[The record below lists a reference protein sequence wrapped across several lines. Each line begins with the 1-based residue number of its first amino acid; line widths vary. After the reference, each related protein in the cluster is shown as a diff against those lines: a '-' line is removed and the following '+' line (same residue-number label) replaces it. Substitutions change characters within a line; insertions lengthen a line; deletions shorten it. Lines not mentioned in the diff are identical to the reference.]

1 MPRDQETSFRND
13 PTASD
18 DPLFREPSDRFGD
31 GQVPR
36 DQDQGD
42 RDLADPDDT
51 GATPIGDELTGRHA
65 ASADAD
71 EVTPANGSASGP
83 VTDTPGEWV
92 AGAKGPD
99 YTPGADTDTG
109 TRVGADTGTRVGSDF
124 DAPLGTDVR
133 DGHDADTP
141 VDTDTHVDT
150 DTPVD
155 TDPLVPAASASSPAT
170 GVTEV
175 PADTEPAS
183 ATGGPVASGTPFAT
197 EDSATA
203 PAAPTDT
210 PVTTEGATAVTDVPA
225 TTEAP
230 VTTETPSAADV
241 PATAGEPAAASA
253 TPATPVPGA
262 PGTAETPGVNTTS
275 FVTNGDELH
284 ADWARIQSS
293 FVDDPRGS
301 VSQAADLVSQ
311 VTGSLVAAVQQR
323 EQALRGEWES
333 QEGTDTE
340 HLRNALRDYRA
351 YFELLVKL

>member
-13 PTASD
+13 PASSD
-18 DPLFREPSDRFGD
+18 DPLFREPSDRFRD
-31 GQVPR
+31 GQVPS
-36 DQDQGD
+36 DQGQDD
-42 RDLADPDDT
+42 RDLADPNDT

-65 ASADAD
+65 GSADVD
-71 EVTPANGSASGP
+71 EVTRANGTASGA

-99 YTPGADTDTG
+99 YASGADPDTG

-133 DGHDADTP
+133 DGHD
-141 VDTDTHVDT
+141 T

-155 TDPLVPAASASSPAT
+155 TDPLVPSSTSSPAT
-170 GVTEV
+170 GVTE
-175 PADTEPAS
+175 
-183 ATGGPVASGTPFAT
+183 
-197 EDSATA
+197 A
-203 PAAPTDT
+203 PAATEPT
-210 PVTTEGATAVTDVPA
+210 A
-225 TTEAP
+225 
-230 VTTETPSAADV
+230 AADV
-241 PATAGEPAAASA
+241 PATAGAPAASA

-311 VTGSLVAAVQQR
+311 VTSSLVAAVQQR
-323 EQALRGEWES
+323 EQTLRGEWES

>member
-31 GQVPR
+31 GSVR
-36 DQDQGD
+36 SDQDQDD
-42 RDLADPDDT
+42 RDLGGRDETVPA
-51 GATPIGDELTGRHA
+51 GTPIGDDLTARHA
-65 ASADAD
+65 APADVDA
-71 EVTPANGSASGP
+71 EATPANGTASGA
-83 VTDTPGEWV
+83 VTNAPGEWV

-99 YTPGADTDTG
+99 YGTDTPVGHDVDAPLATDTG
-109 TRVGADTGTRVGSDF
+109 TRVGDE
-124 DAPLGTDVR
+124 PN
-133 DGHDADTP
+133 
-141 VDTDTHVDT
+141 
-150 DTPVD
+150 TPVD
-155 TDPLVPAASASSPAT
+155 TDPLVPPATNFPAT
-170 GVTEV
+170 GITEV
-175 PADTEPAS
+175 PAGTEPAS
-183 ATGGPVASGTPFAT
+183 ATGAPVASGTPFAT
-197 EDSATA
+197 EDSVTA
-203 PAAPTDT
+203 PAAATDA
-210 PVTTEGATAVTDVPA
+210 PVATGGATAVDDVPA

-230 VTTETPSAADV
+230 AHTEVPAHTEPSAAADV
-241 PATAGEPAAASA
+241 PAAAGAPAAASA

-284 ADWARIQSS
+284 DDWARIQSS

-311 VTGSLVAAVQQR
+311 VTSSLVAAVQQR
-323 EQALRGEWES
+323 EQTLRGEWES

>member
-18 DPLFREPSDRFGD
+18 DPLFREPSDRFRD
-31 GQVPR
+31 GQVPS

-42 RDLADPDDT
+42 PDLADPDAT
-51 GATPIGDELTGRHA
+51 GATPIGDDLAGRHA
-65 ASADAD
+65 GSADAD
-71 EVTPANGSASGP
+71 EVTPANGTASGP

-92 AGAKGPD
+92 AGAKGPG
-99 YTPGADTDTG
+99 YTSGADTDTG

-124 DAPLGTDVR
+124 DAPLGTDVQDGHDTGTPLGTDVR
-133 DGHDADTP
+133 DGHDTGTP
-141 VDTDTHVDT
+141 LGTDVRDGHDT

-155 TDPLVPAASASSPAT
+155 TDPLVPASDSSPVT
-170 GVTEV
+170 GVTEDSV
-175 PADTEPAS
+175 GTEPAS
-183 ATGGPVASGTPFAT
+183 APGAPVASG
-197 EDSATA
+197 
-203 PAAPTDT
+203 
-210 PVTTEGATAVTDVPA
+210 
-225 TTEAP
+225 
-230 VTTETPSAADV
+230 TPSAADV
-241 PATAGEPAAASA
+241 PATAGAPAATSA

-340 HLRNALRDYRA
+340 RLRNALRDYRA

>member
-13 PTASD
+13 PASSD
-18 DPLFREPSDRFGD
+18 DPLFREPSDRFRD
-31 GQVPR
+31 GQVPS
-36 DQDQGD
+36 DQDPDD
-42 RDLADPDDT
+42 RDLADPNDT

-65 ASADAD
+65 GSADVD
-71 EVTPANGSASGP
+71 EVTEANGTASGA

-99 YTPGADTDTG
+99 YASGAD
-109 TRVGADTGTRVGSDF
+109 
-124 DAPLGTDVR
+124 P
-133 DGHDADTP
+133 
-141 VDTDTHVDT
+141 DT

-155 TDPLVPAASASSPAT
+155 TDPLVPSSTSSPAT
-170 GVTEV
+170 GVTEAPV
-175 PADTEPAS
+175 ATEGSVGTEPAL
-183 ATGGPVASGTPFAT
+183 ATEAPVASGTPFAT

-203 PAAPTDT
+203 PAA
-210 PVTTEGATAVTDVPA
+210 AT
-225 TTEAP
+225 
-230 VTTETPSAADV
+230 DV
-241 PATAGEPAAASA
+241 PATAGAPAATSA

-311 VTGSLVAAVQQR
+311 VTSSLVAAVQQR
-323 EQALRGEWES
+323 EQTLRGEWES

>member
-1 MPRDQETSFRND
+1 MPRDQETSFRNE
-13 PTASD
+13 PASSD
-18 DPLFREPSDRFGD
+18 DPLFREPSDRFRD
-31 GQVPR
+31 GQVPS
-36 DQDQGD
+36 DQGQDD
-42 RDLADPDDT
+42 RDLADPNDT

-65 ASADAD
+65 GSADVD
-71 EVTPANGSASGP
+71 EVTRANGTASGA

-99 YTPGADTDTG
+99 YASGADPDTG

-124 DAPLGTDVR
+124 DAPPGTDVR
-133 DGHDADTP
+133 DGH
-141 VDTDTHVDT
+141 DT

-155 TDPLVPAASASSPAT
+155 TDPLVPSSTSSPAT
-170 GVTEV
+170 GVTE
-175 PADTEPAS
+175 
-183 ATGGPVASGTPFAT
+183 
-197 EDSATA
+197 A
-203 PAAPTDT
+203 PAATEPT
-210 PVTTEGATAVTDVPA
+210 A
-225 TTEAP
+225 
-230 VTTETPSAADV
+230 AADV
-241 PATAGEPAAASA
+241 PATAGAPAATSA

-311 VTGSLVAAVQQR
+311 VTSSLVAAVQQR
-323 EQALRGEWES
+323 EQTLRGEWES

>member
-18 DPLFREPSDRFGD
+18 DPLFREPSDRFRD
-31 GQVPR
+31 GQVPSAQ
-36 DQDQGD
+36 DQDD
-42 RDLADPDDT
+42 RDLADPNDT

-65 ASADAD
+65 GSADVD
-71 EVTPANGSASGP
+71 EVTPANGTASGT

-99 YTPGADTDTG
+99 YASGADTDNG
-109 TRVGADTGTRVGSDF
+109 TRVGADTGTRVGSGF
-124 DAPLGTDVR
+124 DAPLGDDVR
-133 DGHDADTP
+133 DGH
-141 VDTDTHVDT
+141 DT

-155 TDPLVPAASASSPAT
+155 TDPLVPSSTSSPAT
-170 GVTEV
+170 GVTEAPV
-175 PADTEPAS
+175 GTESPVGTEPAS
-183 ATGGPVASGTPFAT
+183 ATGAPVASGTPFAT

-203 PAAPTDT
+203 PEAPTDA
-210 PVTTEGATAVTDVPA
+210 PVTAGGATAVDDVPA

-230 VTTETPSAADV
+230 ATTETPSAADV
-241 PATAGEPAAASA
+241 PATAGAPAATSA

-311 VTGSLVAAVQQR
+311 VTSSLVAAVQQR
-323 EQALRGEWES
+323 EQALRGEWEA
-333 QEGTDTE
+333 QDGTDTE

>member
-13 PTASD
+13 PASSD
-18 DPLFREPSDRFGD
+18 DPLFREPSDRFRD
-31 GQVPR
+31 GQVPS
-36 DQDQGD
+36 DQDQDD
-42 RDLADPDDT
+42 RDLADPNDT

-65 ASADAD
+65 GSADVD
-71 EVTPANGSASGP
+71 EVAPANRTASGA

-99 YTPGADTDTG
+99 YASGADPDTG

-133 DGHDADTP
+133 DGHD
-141 VDTDTHVDT
+141 T

-155 TDPLVPAASASSPAT
+155 TDPLVPPSTTNSPAT

-175 PADTEPAS
+175 PADTESAS
-183 ATGGPVASGTPFAT
+183 ATGAPVASGTPFAT
-197 EDSATA
+197 DDSATA
-203 PAAPTDT
+203 PAAATDV
-210 PVTTEGATAVTDVPA
+210 PVTTGRATAVDDVPA
-225 TTEAP
+225 TAEAP
-230 VTTETPSAADV
+230 ATTEPSSAADV
-241 PATAGEPAAASA
+241 PATAGAPAATSA
-253 TPATPVPGA
+253 TPAAPVPGA

-311 VTGSLVAAVQQR
+311 VTSSLVAAVQQR
-323 EQALRGEWES
+323 EQTLRGEWES

>member
-13 PTASD
+13 PASSD
-18 DPLFREPSDRFGD
+18 DPLFREPSDRFRD
-31 GQVPR
+31 GQVPS
-36 DQDQGD
+36 DQGQDD
-42 RDLADPDDT
+42 RDLADPNDT
-51 GATPIGDELTGRHA
+51 GATPIGDELTGRHPG
-65 ASADAD
+65 SADVD
-71 EVTPANGSASGP
+71 EVTRANGTASGA

-99 YTPGADTDTG
+99 YASGADPDTG

-133 DGHDADTP
+133 DGHD
-141 VDTDTHVDT
+141 T

-155 TDPLVPAASASSPAT
+155 TDPLVPSSTSSPAT
-170 GVTEV
+170 GVTE
-175 PADTEPAS
+175 
-183 ATGGPVASGTPFAT
+183 
-197 EDSATA
+197 A
-203 PAAPTDT
+203 PAATEPT
-210 PVTTEGATAVTDVPA
+210 A
-225 TTEAP
+225 
-230 VTTETPSAADV
+230 AADV
-241 PATAGEPAAASA
+241 PATAGAPAATPA

-262 PGTAETPGVNTTS
+262 PGTAEPPGVNTTS

-311 VTGSLVAAVQQR
+311 VTSSLVAAVQQR
-323 EQALRGEWES
+323 EQTLRGEWES

>member
-1 MPRDQETSFRND
+1 MPRDQETSYRND

-18 DPLFREPSDRFGD
+18 DPLFREPSDRFRD
-31 GQVPR
+31 GQVPS

-42 RDLADPDDT
+42 RDLADSNDT

-65 ASADAD
+65 GSADAD
-71 EVTPANGSASGP
+71 EVTRANGTASGP

-99 YTPGADTDTG
+99 YASGTDTD
-109 TRVGADTGTRVGSDF
+109 TRVGADT
-124 DAPLGTDVR
+124 PLGTDVR
-133 DGHDADTP
+133 DGH
-141 VDTDTHVDT
+141 DT

-155 TDPLVPAASASSPAT
+155 TDPLVPASTSSPAT
-170 GVTEV
+170 GV
-175 PADTEPAS
+175 
-183 ATGGPVASGTPFAT
+183 
-197 EDSATA
+197 
-203 PAAPTDT
+203 
-210 PVTTEGATAVTDVPA
+210 
-225 TTEAP
+225 TEAP

-241 PATAGEPAAASA
+241 PATAGAPATSA

-262 PGTAETPGVNTTS
+262 PGTAETPGVNTGS
-275 FVTNGDELH
+275 FVTNGDQLH

-311 VTGSLVAAVQQR
+311 VTSSLVAAVQER
-323 EQALRGEWES
+323 EQALRVEWES

>member
-13 PTASD
+13 PASSD
-18 DPLFREPSDRFGD
+18 DPLFREPSDRFRD
-31 GQVPR
+31 GQVPS
-36 DQDQGD
+36 DQGQDD
-42 RDLADPDDT
+42 RDLADPNDT
-51 GATPIGDELTGRHA
+51 GATPIGDELTGRHTG
-65 ASADAD
+65 SADVD
-71 EVTPANGSASGP
+71 EVTRANGTASGA

-99 YTPGADTDTG
+99 YGTDTQAG
-109 TRVGADTGTRVGSDF
+109 HDV
-124 DAPLGTDVR
+124 DAPLASDVGTPAGAGTR
-133 DGHDADTP
+133 IGH
-141 VDTDTHVDT
+141 

-155 TDPLVPAASASSPAT
+155 TDPLVPPSTTNSPAT

-175 PADTEPAS
+175 PADTQSAS
-183 ATGGPVASGTPFAT
+183 V
-197 EDSATA
+197 
-203 PAAPTDT
+203 
-210 PVTTEGATAVTDVPA
+210 
-225 TTEAP
+225 
-230 VTTETPSAADV
+230 
-241 PATAGEPAAASA
+241 
-253 TPATPVPGA
+253 TPATPVSGA

-311 VTGSLVAAVQQR
+311 VTSSLVAAVQQR
-323 EQALRGEWES
+323 EQTLRGEWES

>member
-13 PTASD
+13 PSSSD
-18 DPLFREPSDRFGD
+18 DPLFREPSDRFRD
-31 GQVPR
+31 GQVPS
-36 DQDQGD
+36 DQGQDD
-42 RDLADPDDT
+42 RDLADPNDT
-51 GATPIGDELTGRHA
+51 GATPIGDELTGRHPG
-65 ASADAD
+65 SADVD
-71 EVTPANGSASGP
+71 EVTRANGTASGA

-99 YTPGADTDTG
+99 YASGADPDTG
-109 TRVGADTGTRVGSDF
+109 TRVGADTDTRVGGAF
-124 DAPLGTDVR
+124 DAPPGTDVR
-133 DGHDADTP
+133 DGH
-141 VDTDTHVDT
+141 DT

-155 TDPLVPAASASSPAT
+155 TDPLVPSSTSSPAT
-170 GVTEV
+170 GVTE
-175 PADTEPAS
+175 
-183 ATGGPVASGTPFAT
+183 
-197 EDSATA
+197 A
-203 PAAPTDT
+203 PAATEPT
-210 PVTTEGATAVTDVPA
+210 A
-225 TTEAP
+225 
-230 VTTETPSAADV
+230 AADV
-241 PATAGEPAAASA
+241 PATAGAPAATPA

-311 VTGSLVAAVQQR
+311 VTSSLVAAVQQR
-323 EQALRGEWES
+323 EQTLRGEWES

>member
-18 DPLFREPSDRFGD
+18 DPLFREPSDRFRD
-31 GQVPR
+31 GQVPS

-42 RDLADPDDT
+42 RDLADPDGT

-65 ASADAD
+65 GSADAG
-71 EVTPANGSASGP
+71 EVTPANGTASGP

-99 YTPGADTDTG
+99 YASGADTDSG

-133 DGHDADTP
+133 DGHD
-141 VDTDTHVDT
+141 T
-150 DTPVD
+150 DTPVG
-155 TDPLVPAASASSPAT
+155 TDPLVPSSTSSPAT
-170 GVTEV
+170 G
-175 PADTEPAS
+175 
-183 ATGGPVASGTPFAT
+183 
-197 EDSATA
+197 
-203 PAAPTDT
+203 
-210 PVTTEGATAVTDVPA
+210 VTDVPA

-230 VTTETPSAADV
+230 VTTETPSAAEV
-241 PATAGEPAAASA
+241 PATAGAPAATSA
-253 TPATPVPGA
+253 TSATPVPGA

-311 VTGSLVAAVQQR
+311 VTSSLVAAVQQR

>member
-1 MPRDQETSFRND
+1 MPRDQETSYRND

-18 DPLFREPSDRFGD
+18 DPLFREPSDRFRD
-31 GQVPR
+31 GQVPS

-42 RDLADPDDT
+42 RDLADPNDT
-51 GATPIGDELTGRHA
+51 GATPIGDELAGRHA
-65 ASADAD
+65 GSADAD
-71 EVTPANGSASGP
+71 EVTPANGPASGP

-99 YTPGADTDTG
+99 YASGADTG
-109 TRVGADTGTRVGSDF
+109 TRVGADTSTRVGSDF
-124 DAPLGTDVR
+124 DAPLGADVR
-133 DGHDADTP
+133 DGHDTETP
-141 VDTDTHVDT
+141 VDT

-155 TDPLVPAASASSPAT
+155 TEPLVPASTSSPAT
-170 GVTEV
+170 GVTET
-175 PADTEPAS
+175 PEGTEPAS
-183 ATGGPVASGTPFAT
+183 ATGAPAASGTPFAT

-203 PAAPTDT
+203 PAAPADT
-210 PVTTEGATAVTDVPA
+210 PVTTGDAAAVTDVPA

-241 PATAGEPAAASA
+241 PATAGAPATSA

-262 PGTAETPGVNTTS
+262 PGTAETPGVSTTS

-311 VTGSLVAAVQQR
+311 VTSSLVAAVQER

>member
-18 DPLFREPSDRFGD
+18 DPLFREPSDRFRD
-31 GQVPR
+31 GQVPSAQ
-36 DQDQGD
+36 DQDD
-42 RDLADPDDT
+42 RDLADLNDA

-65 ASADAD
+65 GAADVD
-71 EVTPANGSASGP
+71 EVTPANGTASGT

-99 YTPGADTDTG
+99 YASGADTDTG

-124 DAPLGTDVR
+124 DAPLGDDVR
-133 DGHDADTP
+133 DGH
-141 VDTDTHVDT
+141 DT

-155 TDPLVPAASASSPAT
+155 TDPLVPSSTSSPAT
-170 GVTEV
+170 GVTEAPV
-175 PADTEPAS
+175 GTESPVGTEPAS
-183 ATGGPVASGTPFAT
+183 ATGSPVASGTPFAT

-203 PAAPTDT
+203 PEAPTDA
-210 PVTTEGATAVTDVPA
+210 PVTAGGATAVDDVPA

-230 VTTETPSAADV
+230 ATTETPSAADV
-241 PATAGEPAAASA
+241 PATAGAPAATSA

-311 VTGSLVAAVQQR
+311 VTSSLVAAVQQR
-323 EQALRGEWES
+323 EQALRGEWEA
-333 QEGTDTE
+333 QDGTDTE

>member
-1 MPRDQETSFRND
+1 MPRDQETSFRNE
-13 PTASD
+13 PASSD
-18 DPLFREPSDRFGD
+18 DPLFREPSDRFRD
-31 GQVPR
+31 GQVPS
-36 DQDQGD
+36 DQGQDD
-42 RDLADPDDT
+42 RDLADPNDT
-51 GATPIGDELTGRHA
+51 GATPIGDELTGRHTG
-65 ASADAD
+65 SADVD
-71 EVTPANGSASGP
+71 EVTRANGTASGA

-99 YTPGADTDTG
+99 YASGADPDTG

-124 DAPLGTDVR
+124 DAPPGTDVR
-133 DGHDADTP
+133 DGH
-141 VDTDTHVDT
+141 DT

-155 TDPLVPAASASSPAT
+155 TDPLVPSSTSSPAT
-170 GVTEV
+170 GVTE
-175 PADTEPAS
+175 
-183 ATGGPVASGTPFAT
+183 
-197 EDSATA
+197 A
-203 PAAPTDT
+203 PAATEPT
-210 PVTTEGATAVTDVPA
+210 A
-225 TTEAP
+225 
-230 VTTETPSAADV
+230 AADV
-241 PATAGEPAAASA
+241 PATAGAPAATSA

-311 VTGSLVAAVQQR
+311 VTSSLVAAVQQR
-323 EQALRGEWES
+323 EQTLRGEWES

>member
-18 DPLFREPSDRFGD
+18 DPLFREPSDRFRD
-31 GQVPR
+31 GQVPG

-42 RDLADPDDT
+42 RDLADPNDT

-65 ASADAD
+65 GPADAD
-71 EVTPANGSASGP
+71 EVTLANGTASGP

-99 YTPGADTDTG
+99 YASGAGTDTG
-109 TRVGADTGTRVGSDF
+109 TRVGTDTGTRVGSDF
-124 DAPLGTDVR
+124 DAPLGADVRDGHDTETPLGTDVR
-133 DGHDADTP
+133 DGH
-141 VDTDTHVDT
+141 DT

-155 TDPLVPAASASSPAT
+155 TDPLVPASTSSPAT
-170 GVTEV
+170 GVTKAPEG
-175 PADTEPAS
+175 TEPAS
-183 ATGGPVASGTPFAT
+183 ATGAPAASGTPFAT

-203 PAAPTDT
+203 PAAPADT
-210 PVTTEGATAVTDVPA
+210 PITTGGATAVTDVPA

-241 PATAGEPAAASA
+241 PATAGAPATAA

-262 PGTAETPGVNTTS
+262 PGTAETPGVNTGS

-311 VTGSLVAAVQQR
+311 VTSSLVAAVQER

>member
-13 PTASD
+13 PTTSD

-31 GQVPR
+31 GSAR
-36 DQDQGD
+36 SDQDQDQDQDD
-42 RDLADPDDT
+42 RDLADRDDT
-51 GATPIGDELTGRHA
+51 GATPIGDELTARHA
-65 ASADAD
+65 GAAGVGDGA
-71 EVTPANGSASGP
+71 TPANGSASDA
-83 VTDTPGEWV
+83 VTDAPGEWV

-99 YTPGADTDTG
+99 YGTDTQGGHDADASLATDPGTGFGAGTG
-109 TRVGADTGTRVGSDF
+109 TRVGDN
-124 DAPLGTDVR
+124 
-133 DGHDADTP
+133 
-141 VDTDTHVDT
+141 T

-155 TDPLVPAASASSPAT
+155 TDPLVPPATTDSPAT
-170 GVTEV
+170 GITEV

-183 ATGGPVASGTPFAT
+183 ATGAPVASGTPFAT

-203 PAAPTDT
+203 PAAATDA
-210 PVTTEGATAVTDVPA
+210 PVSPEGATAVADVPA
-225 TTEAP
+225 ATEAP
-230 VTTETPSAADV
+230 VTTETPAA
-241 PATAGEPAAASA
+241 TSG

-311 VTGSLVAAVQQR
+311 VTSSLVAAVQQR
-323 EQALRGEWES
+323 EQTLRGEWES
-333 QEGTDTE
+333 QEGIDTE

>member
-13 PTASD
+13 PASSD
-18 DPLFREPSDRFGD
+18 DPLFREPSDRFRD
-31 GQVPR
+31 GQVPS
-36 DQDQGD
+36 DQDQDD
-42 RDLADPDDT
+42 RDLADPNDT
-51 GATPIGDELTGRHA
+51 GAIPIGDELTGRHA
-65 ASADAD
+65 GSADVD
-71 EVTPANGSASGP
+71 EVTPANGTASGT

-99 YTPGADTDTG
+99 YASGAD
-109 TRVGADTGTRVGSDF
+109 
-124 DAPLGTDVR
+124 P
-133 DGHDADTP
+133 
-141 VDTDTHVDT
+141 DT

-155 TDPLVPAASASSPAT
+155 TDPLVPSSTSSPAT
-170 GVTEV
+170 GVTEA
-175 PADTEPAS
+175 PADTEPAL
-183 ATGGPVASGTPFAT
+183 ATEAPVASGTPFAT
-197 EDSATA
+197 DDSATA
-203 PAAPTDT
+203 PAA
-210 PVTTEGATAVTDVPA
+210 AT
-225 TTEAP
+225 
-230 VTTETPSAADV
+230 DV
-241 PATAGEPAAASA
+241 PATAGAPAATSA

-311 VTGSLVAAVQQR
+311 VTSSLVAAVQQR
-323 EQALRGEWES
+323 EQTLRGEWES

>member
-18 DPLFREPSDRFGD
+18 DPLFREPSDRFRD
-31 GQVPR
+31 GQVPG

-65 ASADAD
+65 GSADAE
-71 EVTPANGSASGP
+71 EVTPANGTASGTM
-83 VTDTPGEWV
+83 TDTPGEWV

-99 YTPGADTDTG
+99 YASGADTVTDTG
-109 TRVGADTGTRVGSDF
+109 TRVGADTGTRVGGDF

-133 DGHDADTP
+133 DGHD
-141 VDTDTHVDT
+141 T

-155 TDPLVPAASASSPAT
+155 TDPLVPSSTSSPAT
-170 GVTEV
+170 GDTEV
-175 PADTEPAS
+175 PAGTEPAS
-183 ATGGPVASGTPFAT
+183 ATGAPVASGTPFAT

-210 PVTTEGATAVTDVPA
+210 PVTTGGATAVEDVPA

-241 PATAGEPAAASA
+241 PATAGAPAATSA

-311 VTGSLVAAVQQR
+311 VTSSLVAAVQQR

>member
-13 PTASD
+13 PASSD

-31 GQVPR
+31 GSVR
-36 DQDQGD
+36 SDQDQDD
-42 RDLADPDDT
+42 RDLADPNDT
-51 GATPIGDELTGRHA
+51 GATPSGDELTGRHGGP
-65 ASADAD
+65 ADVD
-71 EVTPANGSASGP
+71 EVTPANGTASGT

-99 YTPGADTDTG
+99 YGTDTQAGHDVDAPLASDVGTRVDAGTQVGDDAG
-109 TRVGADTGTRVGSDF
+109 TRVGD
-124 DAPLGTDVR
+124 
-133 DGHDADTP
+133 
-141 VDTDTHVDT
+141 

-155 TDPLVPAASASSPAT
+155 TDPLVPPSTTNSPAT

-175 PADTEPAS
+175 PADTESAS

-203 PAAPTDT
+203 LAATTDA
-210 PVTTEGATAVTDVPA
+210 PVTTGGATAVNDVPA
-225 TTEAP
+225 TAEAP
-230 VTTETPSAADV
+230 ATTEPSSAADV
-241 PATAGEPAAASA
+241 PATAGAPAATSA

-311 VTGSLVAAVQQR
+311 VTSSLVAAVQQR
-323 EQALRGEWES
+323 EQTLRGEWES

>member
-1 MPRDQETSFRND
+1 MPRDQETSFRNE
-13 PTASD
+13 PASSD
-18 DPLFREPSDRFGD
+18 DPLFREPSDRFRD
-31 GQVPR
+31 GQVPS
-36 DQDQGD
+36 DQGQDD
-42 RDLADPDDT
+42 RDLADPNDT
-51 GATPIGDELTGRHA
+51 GATPIGDELTGRHTG
-65 ASADAD
+65 SADVD
-71 EVTPANGSASGP
+71 EVTRANGTASGA

-99 YTPGADTDTG
+99 YASGADPDAG
-109 TRVGADTGTRVGSDF
+109 TRVGADTGTRVGGAF
-124 DAPLGTDVR
+124 DAPPGTDVR
-133 DGHDADTP
+133 DGH
-141 VDTDTHVDT
+141 DT

-155 TDPLVPAASASSPAT
+155 TDPLVPSSTSSPAT
-170 GVTEV
+170 GVTE
-175 PADTEPAS
+175 
-183 ATGGPVASGTPFAT
+183 
-197 EDSATA
+197 A
-203 PAAPTDT
+203 PAATEPT
-210 PVTTEGATAVTDVPA
+210 
-225 TTEAP
+225 
-230 VTTETPSAADV
+230 AAAEV
-241 PATAGEPAAASA
+241 PATAGAPAATPA

-311 VTGSLVAAVQQR
+311 VTSSLVAAVQQR
-323 EQALRGEWES
+323 EQTLRGEWES